1 MKKKIISV
9 LLTLTV
15 LFSLI
20 ACNKNGGGE
29 SVNESLGGSDIPVE
43 SGLPVVN
50 NEYIVKNGSSE
61 YEILYPSK
69 ATATERL
76 AVSEFADFFKEAT
89 KISLRTTSDD
99 KMKADGKYISVGYT
113 KLLENAGYTYSASE
127 LKSDGFKIKTSGD
140 DVLIFGASDYGTI
153 YGVYETLGYLFDF
166 EYFFNDSYRLN
177 KGVTNLN
184 LYDFDVVEIPDIEY
198 RATGYG
204 SLSSNPIDCFRLRMR
219 PYPEF
224 FIGINGVVFHNGLQ
238 YVKNSPLFDYTW
250 ISEGGD
256 QLCYTAHGDEEE
268 LQNMLDAS
276 FDVLTAHLISNPTKN
291 IVTYTIEDNQNFCT
305 CESCISTINEYNGA
319 NSAVVILYLNKLNAM
334 IQDWFKSEEGAPYA
348 RDLDIVFFA
357 YNATTD
363 APVVFNE
370 ETQKYEGINGL
381 TIDKGISVLYAPIAV
396 DFTESLTT
404 GDNAQFYKTA
414 KQWSDISPS
423 MYLWLYSTNFVYYL
437 TPYDSFDGIADNYAI
452 AKEIKTRWIFDQAV
466 WNDYGFTT
474 GWSNLKSYLNAK
486 LSWDASLDVDVLID
500 EYFETCFG
508 PGANDMREYF
518 SEMRVLTT
526 YNKENNGLAGLRSI
540 YQNVLQEKFWPKMIL
555 AKWIEHC
562 DDAIAKIEPLKDN
575 NPLAYQNYY
584 KNIAGERLSAYYL
597 FISLYTYNTEESIIK
612 DYQMQFKQ
620 DAQSLGLTLTSEGN
634 GTVEA
639 LINSWGI

>member
-1 MKKKIISV
+1 MKKKLISI
-9 LLTLTV
+9 LLVLTV
-15 LFSLI
+15 LFSLT
-20 ACNKNGGGE
+20 ACKKRGGGE
-29 SVNESLGGSDIPVE
+29 SVNESALGSDIPTE
-43 SGLPVVN
+43 SGISVVK
-50 NEYIVKNGSSE
+50 NEYIVKNGASD
-61 YEILYPSK
+61 YEILYSAD
-69 ATATERL
+69 ATGTERL

-89 KISLRTTSDD
+89 RISLRTVSDD
-99 KMKADGKYISVGYT
+99 KMKADGKYISIGYT

-127 LKSDGFKIKTSGD
+127 LKYDGFKIKTSGN

-177 KGVTNLN
+177 RGVTNLS

-204 SLSSNPIDCFRLRMR
+204 SLSANTIDCYRLRMR

-238 YVKNSPLFDYTW
+238 YVKDSPLYDLSW
-250 ISEGGD
+250 ISESGD

-276 FDVLTAHLISNPTKN
+276 FDVLTKHLINNPSKN

-305 CESCISTINEYNGA
+305 CDSCYSLVSEYNGA
-319 NSAVVILYLNKLNAM
+319 NSSVVILYLNRLNAM
-334 IQDWFKSEEGAPYA
+334 IQDWFKSPEGEPYA

-370 ETQKYEGINGL
+370 ETKKYEGINGL
-381 TIDKGISVLYAPIAV
+381 TIDKGVSVLYAPIAV
-396 DFTESLTT
+396 DFTEGLNE
-404 GDNAQFYKTA
+404 GDNALFYKTA

-423 MYLWLYSTNFVYYL
+423 MYLWLYSTNFLYYL
-437 TPYDSFDGIADNYAI
+437 TPYDSFDGIAENYAV

-486 LSWDASLDVDVLID
+486 LAWDSSLDIDVLID

-508 PGANDMREYF
+508 AGAEDMKEYF
-518 SEMRVLTT
+518 NEMRVLTT
-526 YNKENNGLAGLRSI
+526 YNKEYNGLGGLRSI
-540 YQNVLQEKFWPKMIL
+540 YQDVLQEKFWPKTL
-555 AKWIEHC
+555 LSKWIQHC
-562 DDAIAKIEPLKDN
+562 DDAIAKIESLKDN
-575 NPLAYQNYY
+575 DPLAYQNYY

-597 FISLYTYNTEESIIK
+597 FIMLYTYNTEESTIK
-612 DYQMQFKQ
+612 NYQMQFKL
-620 DAQSLGLTLTSEGN
+620 DSQSLGLTLTGEGN
-634 GTVEA
+634 GTVEG
-639 LINSWGI
+639 LIKTWGI